1 MEWLAF
7 KVTAAHDVA
16 LFLSQLDS
24 LLADFNLL
32 TSALTI
38 LLQCVFFL
46 ACYKAH
52 EIS

>member
-1 MEWLAF
+1 MEWLEF
-7 KVTAAHDVA
+7 KVTAANDVA
-16 LFLSQLDS
+16 LFLCQLDS

-32 TSALTI
+32 ASALTI
-38 LLQCVFFL
+38 PLRCVFFI